1 MDDVAFLKEW
11 INKKNKEGMTNLDAR
26 LILNEFEQFLKYI
39 FNSIQDG
46 ISILDKDLNIL
57 GTNLSMEIWY
67 EHKKPFLGKKCFE
80 IYHDRNSPCKN
91 CPTIN
96 TIKTGKS
103 MIHTIKYK
111 TPNNKE
117 GWHELFTFPLFDDQN
132 NVISII
138 EYVRDIT
145 QRKKVEVISEKLKKR
160 LHLQAQTLQE
170 QETVLKYLFKQ
181 KEKEQ
186 NIIAD
191 NVMSNINL
199 LIKPVIYDLKIKL
212 KGNPAQES
220 LNVLESYLDKVTQ
233 PFSNIKKLNSNLY
246 NLTAKEIQV
255 ASLIMEG
262 KTSKNISSI
271 LGISIKAVDFHRA
284 NIRKKLKIKNNK
296 INLQNYLLKL

>member
-11 INKKNKEGMTNLDAR
+11 INKKSKEGMTNLDAQ

-67 EHKKPFLGKKCFE
+67 EHKKPFIGKKCYE
-80 IYHDRNSPCKN
+80 IYHDRTSPCKN
-91 CPTIN
+91 CPTLN
-96 TIKTGKS
+96 TISTKKAS
-103 MIHTIKYK
+103 KHTIKYN
-111 TPNNKE
+111 TPDNKE
-117 GWHELFTFPLFDDQN
+117 RWHELFTFPLFNDQN
-132 NVISII
+132 EVISII

-145 QRKKVEVISEKLKKR
+145 QIKKIEDISEKLKKR
-160 LHLQAQTLQE
+160 LHLKTQTLQE
-170 QETVLKYLFKQ
+170 QEIVLNYLFKQ

-186 NIIAD
+186 NKIIE

-199 LIKPVIYDLKIKL
+199 LIKPLIYDLKIKF
-212 KGNPAQES
+212 KGCPEQES
-220 LNVLESYLDKVTQ
+220 LDVLESYLDKITQ
-233 PFSNIKKLNSNLY
+233 PFSNINKLSSNLY
-246 NLTAKEIQV
+246 NLTGKEIQV

-262 KTSKNISSI
+262 KTSKNISTI
-271 LGISIKAVDFHRA
+271 LGISTKAVDFHRA
-284 NIRKKLKIKNNK
+284 NIRKKLNIKNNK